1 MATDEGASVHMVTG
15 RGFDSNIMVLDG
27 ERPVVVD
34 TGTGVTSEFYLG
46 RIGELLGGREV
57 DRIVLTHRHFDHSG
71 GAADFA
77 RRLDAPVFI
86 HTEGLEA
93 VRGGDGEVTGA
104 WLFGATQEAVEAQP
118 LGAGEVVDVG
128 PVDFQV
134 IHTPGHAPDAIAL
147 WHEGSRTLIPGD
159 TVYADGGIG
168 RWDLRGGSYERLVE
182 SLQLLADLEPETMF
196 SGHGPAVRT
205 NAVEHVRQGLRMA
218 RLYGGG

>member
-15 RGFDSNIMVLDG
+15 RGYDSNIMVLDG

-34 TGTGVTSEFYLG
+34 TGTGVTTEFYVK
-46 RIGELLGGREV
+46 RIDELLGGRKV

-71 GAADFA
+71 GAAEFA
-77 RRLDAPVFI
+77 RKLDAPVYI
-86 HTEGLEA
+86 HEEGLDA
-93 VRGGDGEVTGA
+93 LRGGDGEITGA
-104 WLFGATQEAVEAQP
+104 WLFGATQEAVDAQP
-118 LGAGEVVDVG
+118 IGPEDVIDVG
-128 PVDFQV
+128 PVSFQV

-168 RWDLRGGSYERLVE
+168 RWDLRGGSYEKLVQ

-196 SGHGPAVRT
+196 SGHGPAVGA
-205 NAVEHVRQGLRMA
+205 NAAEHIRQGLRMA
-218 RLYGGG
+218 KLYGRG